1 MNVNE
6 LARKLAV
13 DAGQLVSGLRAH
25 AAELGDSSDETQVS
39 MAKEVLG
46 NEGDRAGHNYLTQQL
61 ATLRPADAVISEED
75 APDTVRGTS
84 QLVWIV
90 DPLDGTSEY
99 SSGRSDYAVHV
110 ALWDANSNLPGK
122 IAVASVA
129 VPELDKVWSM
139 DDTPI
144 APSTYDG
151 PIRILVSR
159 TRPPREL
166 DRVVADLEEAFAH
179 RGPVQIIQMGSVG
192 AKVSY
197 MLDGNADVY
206 LNTGG
211 FFEWDLAA
219 PLGVAC
225 HHGLVVCQINGEP
238 FSFNQANLKLT
249 GALICRPELQ
259 KIILNSLA

>member
-1 MNVNE
+1 MNTNE

-13 DAGQLVSGLRAH
+13 EAGKLLSGLRAH
-25 AAELGDSSDETQVS
+25 AGQIDDSLDETHTS
-39 MAKEVLG
+39 MAKEILG

-61 ATLRPADAVISEED
+61 AALRPQDAVISEED
-75 APDTVRGTS
+75 APESVRGNS

-99 SSGRSDYAVHV
+99 SSGRNDYAVHV
-110 ALWDANSNLPGK
+110 ALWDATSNLPGK

-129 VPELDKVWSM
+129 IPELDKVWSM
-139 DDTPI
+139 DDEPM
-144 APSTYDG
+144 APSTYNG

-159 TRPPREL
+159 SRPPREL
-166 DRVVADLEEAFAH
+166 VRVVADLQEAFPE
-179 RGPVQIIQMGSVG
+179 RGEVQIIQMGSVG

-197 MLDGNADVY
+197 ILDGNADVY

-238 FSFNQANLKLT
+238 FAFNQVNLKLT

-259 KIILNSLA
+259 KIILKSLA